1 MGSVQAMTA
10 AMSDRDVLDTD
21 DSHEDIVQLSAEA
34 QEAAAR
40 AAQAAG
46 MPVSDWLSQLIKYAG
61 NMEEQRRDH
70 AEADDTAGPGN
81 GTTAWVTDRN
91 ARAARAKPV
100 MVPVAAIRP
109 NALKAAALEDEQ
121 EIQTYLGAYQETGK
135 FPPITVRRIE
145 RRMGEIASLEIVAG
159 EQRWRAVLRA
169 RLRDAPVF
177 IQDCSDADALIFSVR
192 EAKRHYRLAPLVE
205 ARCYVR
211 LMKSC
216 DLSASEIAAAVG
228 ESNDHVVDMLN
239 LLALPRAVQKMVE
252 DGVLSQLHA
261 RALLQA
267 DDPETIAWEV
277 AGRGLDIFQT
287 EQMVRTANA
296 RAEAGE

>member
-1 MGSVQAMTA
+1 
-10 AMSDRDVLDTD
+10 MSERDVLDTD

-46 MPVSDWLSQLIKYAG
+46 MPVADWLSQLIKYAG

-70 AEADDTAGPGN
+70 ADADDTTGPRNGN
-81 GTTAWVTDRN
+81 TAWVTDRN

-109 NALKAAALEDEQ
+109 NAMKAAAIEDEQ

-145 RRMGEIASLEIVAG
+145 RRIGEIASLEIVAG
-159 EQRWRAVLRA
+159 EQRWRAIQRA
-169 RLRDAPVF
+169 GLRDAPVF
-177 IQDCSDADALIFSVR
+177 IEDCSDADALIFSVR

-211 LMKSC
+211 LMKFC
-216 DLSASEIAAAVG
+216 DMSASDIAATVG

-239 LLALPRAVQKMVE
+239 LLTLPRAVQKMVE
-252 DGVLSQLHA
+252 DGALSQLHA
-261 RALLQA
+261 RALLRA

-287 EQMVRTANA
+287 EQMVRTAGA
-296 RAEAGE
+296 RVKAGE